1 MVGTHL
7 VWLSDGH
14 YPALFTFKEQTAIIP
29 AMNLGKI
36 SICHGQ
42 HWSDLHKLTTFS
54 SLICLIFFFL
64 ELVIPDSANVFYAMN
79 SQVNF
84 DFILRK
90 KNSVE
95 EQVKLRSRTS
105 LTLPRTAKRGCWS
118 NRHSKITLWRQRPG
132 PLACQGQGG
141 AENRP
146 SWSQLPLSVRGLLVK
161 WTEVCWATLVCRALR
176 WASWGNQRW
185 AWHRKDD
192 GFTDSLWPEI
202 EMQNYLRL

>member
-1 MVGTHL
+1 MTEWWSLSSSAHILGTNGYNSSHESGQNFHL
-7 VWLSDGH
+7 PWSALGWPAQADHLLFPHLSH
-14 YPALFTFKEQTAIIP
+14 
-29 AMNLGKI
+29 
-36 SICHGQ
+36 
-42 HWSDLHKLTTFS
+42 
-54 SLICLIFFFL
+54 FFFL

-118 NRHSKITLWRQRPG
+118 NRHSKITLWRQRPR
-132 PLACQGQGG
+132 LLTCQGQGG

-146 SWSQLPLSVRGLLVK
+146 SWSQLPLSVRGSLVK

-176 WASWGNQRW
+176 WASWGNRRW

-192 GFTDSLWPEI
+192 GFTDSLWPAI
-202 EMQNYLRL
+202 EMQNYLHL